1 MDEELKQILAKVR
14 ELYMRYGIKSI
25 TMDDVATHLGMS
37 KKTLYKHVA
46 DKDDLVGKIV
56 DQEIE
61 IQQNDTTCIFSKEL
75 NAIEELLMV
84 SKMVNHK
91 LKEVN
96 PSTEYDLKKY
106 YPNHFEKLVK
116 ARRERMYKN
125 VVANIVK
132 GKTEGLYRN
141 DLNDDVI
148 GKMQVSLIEGML
160 ENEVFTIEE
169 FTSPKFFQEI
179 FIYHI
184 RGIANQKG
192 IDFLE
197 NKLKDFNID
206 DLENF

>member
-1 MDEELKQILAKVR
+1 MNEELKQILIKVR

-25 TMDDVATHLGMS
+25 TMDDVATALSIS
-37 KKTLYKHVA
+37 KKTLYKHVT

-61 IQQNDTTCIFSKEL
+61 IQQTDSSCILKGNH

-91 LKEVN
+91 LKEIN

-106 YPNHFEKLVK
+106 YPHHFQRLVS

-125 VVANIVK
+125 IVANIKK
-132 GKTEGLYRN
+132 GKEEGLYREE
-141 DLNDDVI
+141 LNEDVI
-148 GKMQVSLIEGML
+148 GKLQVSRIESMMN
-160 ENEVFTIEE
+160 NEVFSIDE

-184 RGIANQKG
+184 RGIANEKG
-192 IDFLE
+192 IELLE
-197 NKLKDFNID
+197 NKLEKFDINDITG
-206 DLENF
+206 N

>member
-25 TMDDVATHLGMS
+25 TMDDVAAHLGMS
-37 KKTLYKHVA
+37 KKTLYKHVS

-61 IQQNDTTCIFSKEL
+61 IQQSDTTCIFSKDL

-91 LKEVN
+91 LKQVN
-96 PSTEYDLKKY
+96 PATEFDLKKY
-106 YPNHFEKLVK
+106 YPNHFERLVK
-116 ARRERMYKN
+116 ARRERMHQN
-125 VVANIVK
+125 VVANIIK
-132 GKTEGLYRN
+132 GKREGFYRE
-141 DLNDDVI
+141 DLNEDII
-148 GKMQVSLIEGML
+148 GKMQVSRIESML
-160 ENEVFTIEE
+160 ANEVFTIDE

>member
-25 TMDDVATHLGMS
+25 TMDDVAAQLGMS
-37 KKTLYKHVA
+37 KKTLYKHVS

-61 IQQNDTTCIFSKEL
+61 IQQNDTTCIFSKDL

-91 LKEVN
+91 LKQVN
-96 PSTEYDLKKY
+96 PATEFDLRKY
-106 YPNHFEKLVK
+106 YPNHFERLVK
-116 ARRERMYKN
+116 ARRARMHQN
-125 VVANIVK
+125 VVANIIK
-132 GKTEGLYRN
+132 GKSEGFYRE
-141 DLNDDVI
+141 DLNEDII
-148 GKMQVSLIEGML
+148 GKMQVSRIESML
-160 ENEVFTIEE
+160 ENEVFSIDE
-169 FTSPKFFQEI
+169 FTSPKFFQEV